1 MQRPCLQAGLL
12 LALAALLLCLLTAS
26 QLLQPNLLPELRS
39 ASALAPP
46 PPPPPPL
53 RAAAAGA
60 DAVAVR
66 GVTPPGASGAGG
78 IVWVPTDALAD
89 LNTSAFQP
97 AGGCP
102 PPPALCRLQDVFDEV
117 IVLSLPRFPQRAQR
131 AAAQLVALGTPFT
144 MVQARD
150 KRTGD
155 VAGLAPQLMR
165 DDHGSPGV
173 FALYLTH
180 LAMLRYVAQGPFRH
194 FVFFED
200 DVTFAADFPAAFDA
214 AARALP
220 ADWVAA
226 WLGWIAQRRT
236 DVPAPPPGALWAT
249 PIWHAQ
255 ACALGLTREAAALLY
270 DALLEF
276 KHIIDQGP
284 FRRLLGAFPGRAWAA
299 YPPVAAAN
307 PYTDSTMGHGWP
319 HSGADYRAAN
329 LVERARFDFWGR
341 GYSGWGRAPGAAAC
355 VGVEAGHDYKGAD
368 VRGGGFPKWG
378 DPAVD
383 PPVPAATAAQCCAAC
398 LEDWPRCHYYTHVAA
413 DGACYR
419 KYSSGGRAEVPQAD
433 TVSGCAASGWEDAQ

>member
-12 LALAALLLCLLTAS
+12 LALTALALCLLTAT
-26 QLLQPNLLPELRS
+26 QLLQPILLAELRG
-39 ASALAPP
+39 
-46 PPPPPPL
+46 
-53 RAAAAGA
+53 AAAAPAASLAARAASLGA

-78 IVWVPTDALAD
+78 IVWVPIDALAD
-89 LNTSAFQP
+89 LNTSAFRP
-97 AGGCP
+97 APGCP
-102 PPPALCRLQDVFDEV
+102 PLPALCRLQDVFDEV
-117 IVLSLPRFPQRAQR
+117 IVLSLPRFPQRAER

-155 VAGLAPQLMR
+155 VAGLAPALMLA
-165 DDHGSPGV
+165 DHGSPGV

-180 LAMLRYVAQGPFRH
+180 LAMLRYVTAGPFRN

-220 ADWVAA
+220 PDWVAA
-226 WLGWIAQRRT
+226 WLGWIAQRRS
-236 DVPAPPPGALWAT
+236 DVPAPPPGALWAA
-249 PIWHAQ
+249 PVWHAQ
-255 ACALGLTREAAALLY
+255 ACALGLTREAAALLF

-284 FRRLLGAFPGRAWAA
+284 FRRLLETFPGRAWAA
-299 YPPVAAAN
+299 FPPVAAAN

-319 HSGADYRAAN
+319 HSGRVYRDAN
-329 LVERARFDFWGR
+329 LVERARFDFWGG
-341 GYSGWGRAPGAAAC
+341 GYSSARRAPASAPSC
-355 VGVEAGHDYKGAD
+355 VRLEAGHDYAGAD

-383 PPVPAATAAQCCAAC
+383 PPVPAASAAECCAAC
-398 LEDWPRCHYYTHVAA
+398 LEDWPRCHYFTHVAS
-413 DGACYR
+413 DGGGKCYR
-419 KYSSGGRAEVPQAD
+419 KYSSSGRVAVPQAD
-433 TVSGCAASGWEDAQ
+433 TVSGCAASGWELAQ